1 MDSCDILF
9 ITSDKTEGGIQRAL
23 IDWASVILENTP
35 YRFAAIT
42 PDNRFS
48 RWLADYHPRA
58 ERTLLTSG
66 GRIIMR
72 HLPSLFRYSA
82 AGKRANIAFVHN
94 GFACAAARTLAQHV
108 IGICHN
114 DKPAH
119 FGAAD
124 QLICLTPKSILLAKQ
139 QGWTDDRLILL
150 PHYHDCRYDSL
161 PVSKADTSLRVSAAG
176 RFVGKKNFGLFISIA
191 AAVQAQR
198 PDIGFT
204 LAGDGPEG
212 ASLKNMAA
220 QTGAKIDFTGWTD
233 MDALTSQTDI
243 FILPSTDEPFG
254 YVLAEMMDAGTAIL
268 STPTSGADYMLDG
281 GEIAPLIDADDVDK
295 WVETILGLADDP
307 DALAGLRNQIFSHIR
322 KPHFS
327 RQKFTERITGLLDSQ
342 PAR

>member
-1 MDSCDILF
+1 MTVDM
-9 ITSDKTEGGIQRAL
+9 TVA
-23 IDWASVILENTP
+23 
-35 YRFAAIT
+35 
-42 PDNRFS
+42 
-48 RWLADYHPRA
+48 
-58 ERTLLTSG
+58 
-66 GRIIMR
+66 
-72 HLPSLFRYSA
+72 
-82 AGKRANIAFVHN
+82 
-94 GFACAAARTLAQHV
+94 
-108 IGICHN
+108 
-114 DKPAH
+114 
-119 FGAAD
+119 
-124 QLICLTPKSILLAKQ
+124 
-139 QGWTDDRLILL
+139 
-150 PHYHDCRYDSL
+150 

-281 GEIAPLIDADDVDK
+281 GEIAPLIEADDVDK

-322 KPHFS
+322 KPHFPDRNLPS
-327 RQKFTERITGLLDSQ
+327 ASPACWIASLHASNWQATILCATGQWQGGRVFDFFHCK
-342 PAR
+342 R